1 MSKNTTSQIPQWVA
15 DWSLIIGL
23 VVLSVS
29 FVNYGMSFLYP
40 SPEYGDFCGH
50 DQYQMA
56 PVEIDTESACVAA
69 GGGWNED
76 VVPRRIDQTTSTA
89 TPAVTGYCDRDYTCR
104 QSYDAASD
112 VHDRNGLLAMLMIG
126 LFVAVFGFLRREND
140 ILASAAS
147 ISGVI
152 IILSGLIRYWSLS
165 NDWAQFILLGSI
177 LLVFVYLAVLRSK
190 D

>member
-1 MSKNTTSQIPQWVA
+1 MFETSQSRIPQWVA

-23 VVLSVS
+23 VVLAVS

-40 SPEYGDFCGH
+40 SPEYDKFCGDGQH
-50 DQYQMA
+50 QVA
-56 PVEIDTESACVAA
+56 PIEIDSKAACLAN
-69 GGGWNED
+69 GGKWNAD
-76 VVPRRIDQTTSTA
+76 VVPRKISPSATSATTTI
-89 TPAVTGYCDRDYTCR
+89 GYCDRDFQCR
-104 QSYDAASD
+104 ESYQAASD
-112 VHDRNGLLAMLMIG
+112 LHDRDGLLIMLVIG

-152 IILSGLIRYWSLS
+152 IILSGLIRYWSLD

-177 LLVFVYLAVLRSK
+177 LLVFIYLAVKRS
-190 D
+190 

>member
-1 MSKNTTSQIPQWVA
+1 MSKNTSSNIPQWVA

-40 SPEYGDFCGH
+40 SPDYGDFCGH
-50 DQYQMA
+50 DQYQVA
-56 PVEIDTESACVAA
+56 PVETETESACIDD
-69 GGGWNED
+69 GGAWNED
-76 VVPRRIDQTTSTA
+76 VVPRKIDQTTSTA
-89 TPAVTGYCDRDYTCR
+89 TPAVTGYCDRDFTCR
-104 QSYDAASD
+104 QTYEDASD
-112 VHDRNGLLAMLMIG
+112 VHDRDGLLIMLVIG
-126 LFVAVFGFLRREND
+126 LFVAVFGFLRQEND

-152 IILSGLIRYWSLS
+152 IILSGLIRYWSLD

-177 LLVFVYLAVLRSK
+177 LLVFIYLAVKRS
-190 D
+190 